1 MSMTHH
7 LALFDVPDENI
18 LERRHVRELSIVY
31 RVRERAADQSKG
43 LEFGESDMKQIP
55 YKSRVPE

>member
-43 LEFGESDMKQIP
+43 LEFGGVRFEADPVQVA
-55 YKSRVPE
+55 RA